1 MTVKN
6 TNIDQ
11 QYVVEYR
18 KKLGEQLKEARG
30 DRTLEDVAEA
40 VGMTAGT
47 ISRLEN
53 GKFPSPIDL
62 YIKMAVVLNL
72 KISLK

>member
-1 MTVKN
+1 MN
-6 TNIDQ
+6 RETNIDQ

-18 KKLGEQLKEARG
+18 KKLGAQLKEARG
-30 DRTLEDVAEA
+30 EKTLQEIADA
-40 VGMTAGT
+40 VGMTVPT
-47 ISRLEN
+47 ISRIEN

-62 YIKMAVVLNL
+62 YIKIAVVLNL